1 MSLAGLAGKYS
12 VLIGLGLIFLGI
24 PNMKEGSEIL
34 KQGLDL
40 AEYAMKGYL
49 GVFVYI
55 LFGAVVTVVIHSSSA
70 TMAIIFTVT
79 LWVKDQEIKELEDE
93 YGYE

>member
-1 MSLAGLAGKYS
+1 VSLAGLAGKYS

-55 LFGAVVTVVIHSSSA
+55 LSGAVVTVVIQSSSA